1 MAQTM
6 CADAALSKMIAAGEA
21 LRQSAVR
28 VMIGAACEATSAE
41 TNWIRT
47 EKCMITPAFVRA
59 MADYNR
65 WQNESLYGCADQL
78 SDAQRKEPRG
88 AFFGSIHAT
97 LNHLLWGDRIWM
109 SRFAGTPKP
118 KAAGIPESVA
128 MYDSW
133 EELKRERAAFDA
145 VIIGWAAGLDPAWL
159 EGDLTWY
166 SGAAKREL
174 SQAQGPAGG
183 AHVQPPDAPSRPGAL
198 HADPGRCAAR
208 RHRPAVPARLSA
220 SSRLGWPV
228 SAGSAACPGHRA
240 SSVCPLGSG
249 RRPCSPQQRRRRR
262 PQVPE

>member
-1 MAQTM
+1 
-6 CADAALSKMIAAGEA
+6 
-21 LRQSAVR
+21 
-28 VMIGAACEATSAE
+28 
-41 TNWIRT
+41 
-47 EKCMITPAFVRA
+47 MITPAFVRA

-97 LNHLLWGDRIWM
+97 LNHLLWGDQIWM

-118 KAAGIPESVA
+118 KAAGIPDSVA

-174 SQAQGPAGG
+174 SRPKALLVAHMFNHQTHHRGQVHCMLTQAG
-183 AHVQPPDAPSRPGAL
+183 VRPGATDL
-198 HADPGRCAAR
+198 PFPR
-208 RHRPAVPARLSA
+208 V
-220 SSRLGWPV
+220 
-228 SAGSAACPGHRA
+228 
-240 SSVCPLGSG
+240 
-249 RRPCSPQQRRRRR
+249 
-262 PQVPE
+262 